1 MTCRKNCIF
10 WLFSRRLSFTGS
22 FLQSCI
28 PKMVNG
34 GKRKSTVVAILH
46 DVTKNKLRKFF
57 TSQKYV
63 EIWEASKKG
72 IVKELHGRFV
82 TLEALTLANR
92 LLVQKAE
99 NDLYHEDDG
108 SGSKMTMKSK
118 MVGCILYTP

>member
-1 MTCRKNCIF
+1 
-10 WLFSRRLSFTGS
+10 
-22 FLQSCI
+22 
-28 PKMVNG
+28 MVNG

-46 DVTKNKLRKFF
+46 DVTKKQAPQILYVRN

-92 LLVQKAE
+92 LLVQK
-99 NDLYHEDDG
+99 
-108 SGSKMTMKSK
+108 SGK
-118 MVGCILYTP
+118 

>member
-1 MTCRKNCIF
+1 
-10 WLFSRRLSFTGS
+10 
-22 FLQSCI
+22 
-28 PKMVNG
+28 
-34 GKRKSTVVAILH
+34 
-46 DVTKNKLRKFF
+46 
-57 TSQKYV
+57 V